1 MDSESNTKRKI
12 IEERLYFFIEVV
24 IVFLG
29 VGIILMLIP
38 SSVYQF
44 ITSENAVFLG
54 PLFYFL
60 KAIVFLI
67 ALPLM
72 LYLSNYLMEFQDEG
86 KPELKTKD
94 LNKNPLKLFSVKKK
108 KRQVSTTIWSTSSIF
123 IFHTFRLF
131 YLFNT

>member
-72 LYLSNYLMEFQDEG
+72 LFLSNYLMGLQDEG

-94 LNKNPLKLFSVKKK
+94 LNKTN
-108 KRQVSTTIWSTSSIF
+108 SSL
-123 IFHTFRLF
+123 RE
-131 YLFNT
+131 